1 MVRPVA
7 LAALAVLAVPLA
19 MPEARADNP
28 YAPPTK
34 QQNVFDGPGERPK
47 NVLDATNPL
56 ELMNQLRRS
65 SAMDNATNPKDAI
78 DAALRQFEQPSAPAG
93 KVVPV
98 KP

>member
-7 LAALAVLAVPLA
+7 LAALAVLAVPLT

-47 NVLDATNPL
+47 SVLDATNPL

-65 SAMDNATNPKDAI
+65 SAMDNATPPGDAI
-78 DAALRQFEQPSAPAG
+78 DRALREMEAQPTPGSAG
-93 KVVPV
+93 V
-98 KP
+98 KGP

>member
-7 LAALAVLAVPLA
+7 LAAFVALAVPLA

-28 YAPPTK
+28 YAPLTK

-47 NVLDATNPL
+47 GVLDATNPL

-65 SAMDNATNPKDAI
+65 SAMDNATPPGDAI
-78 DAALRQFEQPSAPAG
+78 DRALREMEAQPTPGSAG
-93 KVVPV
+93 V
-98 KP
+98 KGP

>member
-7 LAALAVLAVPLA
+7 LAALVAIAVPLA

-34 QQNVFDGPGERPK
+34 QQNVFDGPGERPN

-56 ELMNQLRRS
+56 ELMNQLRRG
-65 SAMDNATNPKDAI
+65 SAMDNATTPGDAI
-78 DAALRQFEQPSAPAG
+78 DRALKEMEAQPTPGSAG
-93 KVVPV
+93 V
-98 KP
+98 KGP

>member
-7 LAALAVLAVPLA
+7 LAAVVALAVPLA

-47 NVLDATNPL
+47 GALDATNPL

-65 SAMDNATNPKDAI
+65 SAMDNATPPGDAI
-78 DAALRQFEQPSAPAG
+78 DRALREMEAQPTPGSAG
-93 KVVPV
+93 V
-98 KP
+98 KGP

>member
-47 NVLDATNPL
+47 SVLDATNPL

-65 SAMDNATNPKDAI
+65 SAMDNATPPGDAI
-78 DAALRQFEQPSAPAG
+78 DRALREMEAQPTPGSAG
-93 KVVPV
+93 V
-98 KP
+98 KGP